1 MATKAKKAT
10 FKDADQIEAQLR
22 AAAEAY
28 YNNSDDQDA
37 QLMTNQQFD
46 ELKLKWE
53 FGTGRKFEVGAKPLV
68 SATTEMAHGFED
80 IMGTLDKVNSVP
92 ELRKWLE
99 SKKLPQD
106 ETVVLGCSIKY
117 DGHSVLK
124 EFKNNRLAKA
134 MTRGQ
139 DGVGKD
145 LTGYFKKARA
155 GQYNYIGVDVPGGEF
170 AVSFEAVISW
180 DNLAKLNEEFGTSYN
195 NPRSA
200 IGGIIKEDGVE
211 MAKYLTLIPLKFR
224 IKDQELT
231 RQEELEWLAQIIVSP
246 QGSANFEA
254 MDYDFFELD
263 EDMEPHYTNTNRD
276 RVNMPYMIDGLVIE
290 ILNQDIRDELGYSD
304 DRPNF
309 ARALKFPYIERET
322 KAKSVEWFTEGNS
335 AIYTPVVHF
344 EPLKINNNTYKQTS
358 IANYGRFMEMELHP
372 GDRMVY
378 QLRNDVLGWLDKLVT
393 EGNKKPLFQPP
404 THCEYCDEPLQHDD
418 VFLFCANEECDLV
431 KIGNIQQLID
441 KTGIKGIQ
449 RATIEGL
456 YCEGL
461 IEKPADLLNLSVDAI
476 AKVEGFGKASGKEIV
491 DAIQTRL
498 VNKGLKDWELLGAM
512 NIWQIS
518 GERAKL
524 LLSRVSLSEMVEVP
538 SENWIEKFV
547 GLAGVKEKTV
557 DALLKGIELRREA
570 IKSLIY
576 LVNSSSTKTVGA
588 AAEIPDGPKY
598 KVVITGALKHYKDR
612 EDFKNAVEAVGHKV
626 SGSISKN
633 TDFLITND
641 TTSGTQKNEDARK
654 LAADGHR
661 IRIITE
667 NEAIELL
674 GVNKRAGE
682 KVALTDAF
690 E

>member
-1 MATKAKKAT
+1 MAPKAKKAV

-22 AAAEAY
+22 AAAEVY

-92 ELRKWLE
+92 ELGEWLA
-99 SKKLPQD
+99 SKKLVPD
-106 ETVVLGCSIKY
+106 ANEVIVLGCSIKY
-117 DGHSVLK
+117 DGHSVLE
-124 EFKNNRLAKA
+124 EFSNNRLAKA

-145 LTGYFKKARA
+145 LTGYFKKARS

-180 DNLAKLNEEFGTSYN
+180 DNLAKMNEEFGTDYN

-200 IGGIIKEDGVE
+200 IGGIIKEDGLE

-231 RQEELEWLAQIIVSP
+231 REEELEWLAKITVSP

-254 MDYDFFELD
+254 MEYEYFEMG
-263 EDMEPHYTNTNRD
+263 EDIEPHYSTVNRTRGD
-276 RVNMPYMIDGLVIE
+276 MKYMIDGLVIE
-290 ILNQDIRDELGYSD
+290 ILNQDIRDRLGYSD

-309 ARALKFPYIERET
+309 ARALKFPYIEKET

-358 IANYGRFMEMELHP
+358 IANYGRFMRMELRP
-372 GDRMVY
+372 GDRMLY

-404 THCEYCDEPLQHDD
+404 THCEYCSEPLHHDD
-418 VFLFCANEECDLV
+418 VFLFCANEDCDLV
-431 KIGNIQQLID
+431 KIGHIQQLID

-461 IEKPADLLNLSVDAI
+461 IGKPADLLNLSVDAI

-498 VNKGLKDWELLGAM
+498 VGTGLKDWELLGAM

-524 LLSRVSLSEMVEVP
+524 LLSRVSLSDMVELP
-538 SENWIEKFV
+538 PENWIEKFV

-557 DALLKGIELRREA
+557 DALLKGIELRRET

-576 LVNSSSTKTVGA
+576 LVNSSSTKEAGA
-588 AAEIPDGPKY
+588 VAAIPDGPKY

-612 EDFKNAVEAVGHKV
+612 EEFKNAVEALGHKV
-626 SGSISKN
+626 SSSISKK
-633 TDFLITND
+633 TDYLITND
-641 TTSGTQKNEDARK
+641 TKSGTQKNIDAKNLGVDIINEDQ
-654 LAADGHR
+654 
-661 IRIITE
+661 
-667 NEAIELL
+667 AIELL
-674 GVNKRAGE
+674 GINKRAGE
-682 KVALTDAF
+682 KVALADAF

>member
-1 MATKAKKAT
+1 MAPKAKKAV

-22 AAAEAY
+22 EAAAAY

-46 ELKLKWE
+46 ELKAKWE

-68 SATTEMAHGFED
+68 SNTTEMAHGFED
-80 IMGTLDKVNSVP
+80 IMGTLDKVNTIP
-92 ELRKWLE
+92 ELDKWLE

-124 EFKNNRLAKA
+124 EFKNNRLVKA

-145 LTGYFKKARA
+145 LTGYFKKARS
-155 GQYNYIGVDVPGGEF
+155 GQYNYIGIDVPGGEF

-224 IKDQELT
+224 IKDQQLT
-231 RQEELEWLAQIIVSP
+231 RQEELEWLADIIVSP
-246 QGSANFEA
+246 QGSSNFEA
-254 MDYDFFELD
+254 MDYEFFELG
-263 EDMEPHYTNTNRD
+263 EDIESHYTKTNRD
-276 RVNMPYMIDGLVIE
+276 RGGMPYMIDGLVIE
-290 ILNQDIRDELGYSD
+290 ILNQNIRDELGYSD

-344 EPLKINNNTYKQTS
+344 EHLDINNNTYKQTS
-358 IANYGRFMEMELHP
+358 IANYGRFMEMELRP

-393 EGNKKPLFQPP
+393 EGNKKPLFQAP
-404 THCEYCDEPLQHDD
+404 THCEYCEEPLQHDD
-418 VFLFCANEECDLV
+418 VFLFCANEDCDLV
-431 KIGNIQQLID
+431 KIGHIQQLID

-449 RATIEGL
+449 RATIEAL

-461 IEKPADLLNLSVDAI
+461 IEKPGDLLNVRKDAI
-476 AKVEGFGKASGKEIV
+476 AALEGFGESSASAIKKAIKE
-491 DAIQTRL
+491 RL
-498 VNKGLKDWELLGAM
+498 IDKGLKDWELLGAM

-524 LLSRVSLSEMVEVP
+524 LLSRVSLLDMVDKDP
-538 SENWIEKFV
+538 AQWIEKFV

-557 DALLKGIELRREA
+557 NALLKGLELRRET
-570 IKSLIY
+570 IKNLMY
-576 LVNSSSTKTVGA
+576 LVTSSSTKAVDA
-588 AAEIPDGPKY
+588 VAEIPDGPKY
-598 KVVITGALKHYKDR
+598 KVVITGSLKHYKDR

-626 SGSISKN
+626 SSGISKK
-633 TDFLITND
+633 TDYLITND
-641 TTSGTQKNEDARK
+641 TTSGTQKNVDAKNLGVKIINEDQ
-654 LAADGHR
+654 
-661 IRIITE
+661 
-667 NEAIELL
+667 AIELL
-674 GVNKRAGE
+674 GIDRRAGE
-682 KVALTDAF
+682 KVALADAF